1 MVKPIV
7 FTFPEYEKLA
17 KNIAK
22 ENGYVLGKVTIRE
35 FPDKESFVQIH
46 NKVKGLDVIIVCG
59 LDNPNTKLMPLIFL
73 VNVCK
78 ELGAKKVGLVTPYLG
93 YMRQDKRFHEGE
105 AVSSEIVGELLSRY
119 IDYGITID
127 PHLHRHHKMS
137 EVYDKP
143 FTVLHAADSVAKWI
157 KKNVKKAVLVGP
169 DAESEQWVKDVA
181 KKADVPFMVLQKV
194 RSGDR
199 NVKVS
204 TPDVEKYKG
213 YTPVLFDDIIS
224 TARTM
229 MRTVEHL
236 NKAGMKKTIC
246 IGIHAVF
253 SGDAYEALKKSGVA
267 KIVTCNTI
275 THKTNGIDL
284 SDVIA
289 EELKTVVRGQ

>member
-1 MVKPIV
+1 MAKPIV
-7 FTFPEYEKLA
+7 FTFPEYKKLA

-22 ENGYVLGKVTIRE
+22 ENGYKLGKVTIRE

-46 NKVKGLDVIIVCG
+46 NKVEGLDVVIVCG
-59 LDNPNTKLMPLIFL
+59 LDNPNVKLIPLIFL
-73 VNVCK
+73 ASVCK
-78 ELGAKKVGLVTPYLG
+78 KLGAKKIGLVTPYLG
-93 YMRQDKRFHEGE
+93 YMRQDKRFHKGE
-105 AVSSEIVGELLSRY
+105 ALSSEIIGDMLSQY

-169 DAESEQWVKDVA
+169 DSESEQWVKDVA

-236 NKAGMKKTIC
+236 NKAGMKKTVC

-253 SGDAYEALKKSGVA
+253 SGDAYKALKKSGVS
-267 KIVTCNTI
+267 KIITCNTI
-275 THKTNGIDL
+275 THKTNKIDL
-284 SDVIA
+284 SDIIA
-289 EELKTVVRGQ
+289 DELEKKVRQ